1 MRRSDRE
8 LRDPGQLLEI
18 IDACKVFRLAMAAE
32 GRPYLVPLNFGYAY
46 EGGQFEFYFHS
57 ALQGRKLDLLRQNP
71 QVCFELDCGHQLQ
84 EAGEAC
90 GYSYFYESIV
100 GAGRL
105 EPVEDPAEKREALGC
120 IMAHYTGRADWA
132 FPQQALQQVLVLRLE
147 VSQLSCKAHRPGGR

>member
-71 QVCFELDCGHQLQ
+71 QVCFELDCGHALVP
-84 EAGEAC
+84 ADLPC
-90 GYSYFYESIV
+90 GYSYRYASVIGEGTV
-100 GAGRL
+100 ELVEEPARKVLYLQRL
-105 EPVEDPAEKREALGC
+105 LR
-120 IMAHYTGRADWA
+120 HQTGRD
-132 FPQQALQQVLVLRLE
+132 FPLQEEQAASVAVGRILVHSLTG
-147 VSQLSCKAHRPGGR
+147 KAHR

>member
-18 IDACKVFRLAMAAE
+18 IDACKVFRLAMVAE

-71 QVCFELDCGHQLQ
+71 QVCFELDCGHALVP
-84 EAGEAC
+84 ADLPC
-90 GYSYFYESIV
+90 GYSYRYASVIGE
-100 GAGRL
+100 GT
-105 EPVEDPAEKREALGC
+105 VE
-120 IMAHYTGRADWA
+120 
-132 FPQQALQQVLVLRLE
+132 LVE
-147 VSQLSCKAHRPGGR
+147 

>member
-18 IDACKVFRLAMAAE
+18 IDACKVFRLAMVAE

-71 QVCFELDCGHQLQ
+71 QVCFELVPADLP
-84 EAGEAC
+84 C
-90 GYSYFYESIV
+90 GYSYRYASVIGEGTVELVEEPARKVLYLQRLLRHQTGQDFPLQEEQAASVAV
-100 GAGRL
+100 GRIL
-105 EPVEDPAEKREALGC
+105 VHSL
-120 IMAHYTGRADWA
+120 TG
-132 FPQQALQQVLVLRLE
+132 
-147 VSQLSCKAHRPGGR
+147 KAHR

>member
-8 LRDPGQLLEI
+8 LRDPGQLLEV

-71 QVCFELDCGHQLQ
+71 QVCSELDCGHALVP
-84 EAGEAC
+84 ADLPC
-90 GYSYFYESIV
+90 GYSYRYASVIGEGTV
-100 GAGRL
+100 ELVEEPARKVLYLQRL
-105 EPVEDPAEKREALGC
+105 LR
-120 IMAHYTGRADWA
+120 HQTGRD
-132 FPQQALQQVLVLRLE
+132 FPLREEQAASVAVGRILVHSLTG
-147 VSQLSCKAHRPGGR
+147 KAHR

>member
-8 LRDPGQLLEI
+8 LRDPGQLLEV

-71 QVCFELDCGHQLQ
+71 QVCFELDCGHALVP
-84 EAGEAC
+84 ADLPC
-90 GYSYFYESIV
+90 GYSYRYASVIGEGTV
-100 GAGRL
+100 ELVEEPARKVLYLQRL
-105 EPVEDPAEKREALGC
+105 LR
-120 IMAHYTGRADWA
+120 HQTGRD
-132 FPQQALQQVLVLRLE
+132 FPLREEQAASVAVGRILV
-147 VSQLSCKAHRPGGR
+147 HR

>member
-18 IDACKVFRLAMAAE
+18 IDACKVFRLAMVAE

-71 QVCFELDCGHQLQ
+71 QVCFELDCGHALVP
-84 EAGEAC
+84 AGLPC
-90 GYSYFYESIV
+90 GYSYRYASIIGEGTV
-100 GAGRL
+100 ELVEEPARKVLYLQRL
-105 EPVEDPAEKREALGC
+105 LR
-120 IMAHYTGRADWA
+120 HQTGRD
-132 FPQQALQQVLVLRLE
+132 FPLQEEQAASVAVGRILVHSLTG
-147 VSQLSCKAHRPGGR
+147 KAHR

>member
-71 QVCFELDCGHQLQ
+71 QVCFELDCGHALVP
-84 EAGEAC
+84 AGLPC
-90 GYSYFYESIV
+90 GYSYRYASVIGEGTVELVEEPARKVLYLQRLLRHQTGQDFPLQEEQAASVAV
-100 GAGRL
+100 GRIL
-105 EPVEDPAEKREALGC
+105 VHSL
-120 IMAHYTGRADWA
+120 TG
-132 FPQQALQQVLVLRLE
+132 
-147 VSQLSCKAHRPGGR
+147 KAHR

>member
-71 QVCFELDCGHQLQ
+71 QVCFELDCGHALVP
-84 EAGEAC
+84 ADLPC
-90 GYSYFYESIV
+90 GYSYRYASVIGEGTVELVEEPARKVLYLQRLLRHQTGQDFPLQEEQAASVAV
-100 GAGRL
+100 GRIL
-105 EPVEDPAEKREALGC
+105 VHSL
-120 IMAHYTGRADWA
+120 TG
-132 FPQQALQQVLVLRLE
+132 
-147 VSQLSCKAHRPGGR
+147 KAHR

>member
-1 MRRSDRE
+1 MHRSDRE

-71 QVCFELDCGHQLQ
+71 QVCFELDCGHALVS
-84 EAGEAC
+84 ADLPC
-90 GYSYFYESIV
+90 GYSYRYASVIGEGTV
-100 GAGRL
+100 ELVEEPARKVLYLQRL
-105 EPVEDPAEKREALGC
+105 LR
-120 IMAHYTGRADWA
+120 HQTGRD
-132 FPQQALQQVLVLRLE
+132 FPLREEQAASVAVGRILVHSLTG
-147 VSQLSCKAHRPGGR
+147 KAHR

>member
-18 IDACKVFRLAMAAE
+18 IDAYKVFRLAMVAE

-71 QVCFELDCGHQLQ
+71 QVCFELDCGHALVP
-84 EAGEAC
+84 ADLPC
-90 GYSYFYESIV
+90 GYSYRYASVIGEGTVELVEEPARKVLYLQRLLRHQTGQDFPLQEEQAASVAV
-100 GAGRL
+100 GRIL
-105 EPVEDPAEKREALGC
+105 VHSL
-120 IMAHYTGRADWA
+120 TG
-132 FPQQALQQVLVLRLE
+132 
-147 VSQLSCKAHRPGGR
+147 KAHR

>member
-18 IDACKVFRLAMAAE
+18 IDACKVFRLAMVAE

-71 QVCFELDCGHQLQ
+71 QVCFELDCGHALVP
-84 EAGEAC
+84 ADLPC
-90 GYSYFYESIV
+90 GYSYRYASVIGEGTVELVEEPARKVLYLQRLLRHQTGQDFPLQEEQAASVAV
-100 GAGRL
+100 GRIL
-105 EPVEDPAEKREALGC
+105 VHSL
-120 IMAHYTGRADWA
+120 TG
-132 FPQQALQQVLVLRLE
+132 
-147 VSQLSCKAHRPGGR
+147 KAHR

>member
-8 LRDPGQLLEI
+8 LRDPGQLLEV

-71 QVCFELDCGHQLQ
+71 QVCFELDCGHALVP
-84 EAGEAC
+84 AGLPC
-90 GYSYFYESIV
+90 GYSYRYASIIGEGTV
-100 GAGRL
+100 ELVEEPARKVLYLQRL
-105 EPVEDPAEKREALGC
+105 LR
-120 IMAHYTGRADWA
+120 HQTGRD
-132 FPQQALQQVLVLRLE
+132 FPLQEEQAASVAVGRILVHSLTG
-147 VSQLSCKAHRPGGR
+147 KAHR